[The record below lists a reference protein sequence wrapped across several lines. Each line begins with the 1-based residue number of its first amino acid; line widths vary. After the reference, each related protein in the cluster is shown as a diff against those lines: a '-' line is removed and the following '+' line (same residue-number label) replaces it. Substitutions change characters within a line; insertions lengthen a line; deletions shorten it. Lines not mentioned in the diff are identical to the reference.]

1 MVIGSVV
8 APGARPAEPTTDRKP
23 LPHSSLSLTRRKSA
37 FSCSA
42 GSFWSDRFFSL
53 KVAEGTSL
61 FCPLTMPRSYQPVVT
76 MSSCKPLVRSTVGPQ
91 PADPRNASS
100 RRSLAGARMR
110 AILEHPHLN
119 PVEDLFARDLAGEI
133 VGEIRSTQPDDAG
146 PRIGVGRREPRPGI
160 VALGR
165 DGQQF
170 QRADAKGAAVRQ
182 HRILQ
187 RLDHFGTV

>member
-23 LPHSSLSLTRRKSA
+23 LPHSSFSLTRRKSA

-42 GSFWSDRFFSL
+42 GSFWSDRFFSV

-76 MSSCKPLVRSTVGPQ
+76 MSTYRPLVRSTVGPQ
-91 PADPRNASS
+91 PADPRNAKS

-119 PVEDLFARDLAGEI
+119 PVEQLFARDLAGEE
-133 VGEIRSTQPDDAG
+133 VREIRSTQPDDAG
-146 PRIGVGRREPRPGI
+146 ARVGVGRREPRPI
-160 VALGR
+160 VVALCR
-165 DGQQF
+165 NGQPL
-170 QRADAKGAAVRQ
+170 QRADAKRAAVRQ

-187 RLDHFGTV
+187 R